1 MLFLFR
7 NIVFKVNDFVG
18 NWMRDRYVSFLDE
31 NDEELYVVIVE
42 SGLLMIFNYDVW
54 LENDLD

>member
-1 MLFLFR
+1 MILLV
-7 NIVFKVNDFVG
+7 IE
-18 NWMRDRYVSFLDE
+18 WDRYVSFLDE

>member
-1 MLFLFR
+1 
-7 NIVFKVNDFVG
+7 
-18 NWMRDRYVSFLDE
+18 MRDRYVSFLDE